1 MSFRSF
7 RLRVPPRERR
17 EPKIYE
23 VDPEQVKKFKEI
35 LAKKEEAKAARRRRP
50 PRLAARKPKPDPAEV
65 ETEPVE
71 LDPEPEE
78 VSEPAPEEETEEQK
92 ENSHMSTKHKFKEL
106 MTPERAAQ
114 WAQWRREGKP
124 YDFITQHDELQP
136 SYPTVK
142 TYLKKFGYGY
152 DGQPLAGTEPVPV
165 PTPEP
170 EPEPTEP
177 EAPATLELE
186 GLVDIAEAARR
197 LDLHEESVRR
207 HLRNGVLTG
216 EKVHGKWL
224 VCESS
229 LDYFVGETEEVTD
242 VAPPAQEPAELAPAP
257 EADVLTAQLAAVQ
270 QLMQSLQADDVQ
282 VSGKVVVSLNIEVGI
297 R

>member
-1 MSFRSF
+1 MRFDSF

-65 ETEPVE
+65 ETEPVGP
-71 LDPEPEE
+71 DPEPEK
-78 VSEPAPEEETEEQK
+78 VPEPAPEEEQK
-92 ENSHMSTKHKFKEL
+92 ENHMSTKHKFKEL

-124 YDFITQHDELQP
+124 YDYITQHDELQP

-152 DGQPLAGTEPVPV
+152 DGRPLADTEPDPA
-165 PTPEP
+165 PEP
-170 EPEPTEP
+170 AP
-177 EAPATLELE
+177 EAPAALKME
-186 GLVDIAEAARR
+186 GLVDIAEAAAR
-197 LDLHEESVRR
+197 LGVHEDSVRR
-207 HLRNGVLTG
+207 YIRQGALAG

-224 VCESS
+224 VVESD
-229 LDYFVGETEEVTD
+229 LEDFINARQDTEAGT
-242 VAPPAQEPAELAPAP
+242 ALAAQEPAELTPMP
-257 EADVLTAQLAAVQ
+257 EADALTAQLAAVQ
-270 QLMQSLQADDVQ
+270 QLMQTLQASDVR
-282 VSGKVVVSLNIEVGI
+282 VSGTVHLQFSVEIDVGAG